1 MSVNTK
7 PHKTALNPIAY
18 IATADMTMHAPSLFI
33 AVSLLFKLS
42 SVAFNLI
49 KTIKISMKFGKNICK
64 RLYMFTKYVPHVKEV
79 KNNIA
84 YLLCYES
91 FWLIR
96 VNSTFDILCK
106 EIELNL
112 DLFWL

>member
-1 MSVNTK
+1 M
-7 PHKTALNPIAY
+7 Y
-18 IATADMTMHAPSLFI
+18 
-33 AVSLLFKLS
+33 
-42 SVAFNLI
+42 
-49 KTIKISMKFGKNICK
+49 
-64 RLYMFTKYVPHVKEV
+64 TKYEPNVKEV
-79 KNNIA
+79 KKNIA